1 MAHLYNN
8 FVSAYGQL
16 GNDDESA
23 GQEFGGD
30 ACCITAVNYG
40 SIGEVLLV
48 PQQRSAPPTRS
59 CIRAS

>member
-16 GNDDESA
+16 GNADESA

-48 PQQRSAPPTRS
+48 PQQRSA
-59 CIRAS
+59 